1 MFRMKK
7 LLILSFVG
15 MLSLQTLR
23 SQETS
28 SFKEI
33 GLYFTNLKFDNFG
46 FIFKTGSNKLI
57 YRFSGLSV
65 DLGNRNI
72 KTTDLNNNLANN
84 YQVITGSSFRI
95 NFGIEKPRIIT
106 ENLTLYYGAELQ
118 GVLTGNTSSD
128 ENLNLDISNSYFS
141 AGVGFIF
148 GSTININKNL
158 KLSAE
163 FVPNLAYSQTKTNPN
178 LTSEQTN
185 SGLGFNLNNNWAAL
199 ILGYRF

>member
-1 MFRMKK
+1 MKK

-15 MLSLQTLR
+15 MLSLQTLK

-65 DLGNRNI
+65 DLENRNI

-118 GVLTGNTSSD
+118 
-128 ENLNLDISNSYFS
+128 
-141 AGVGFIF
+141 
-148 GSTININKNL
+148 
-158 KLSAE
+158 
-163 FVPNLAYSQTKTNPN
+163 
-178 LTSEQTN
+178 
-185 SGLGFNLNNNWAAL
+185 
-199 ILGYRF
+199 

>member
-1 MFRMKK
+1 MKK

-15 MLSLQTLR
+15 MLSLQTLK

-33 GLYFTNLKFDNFG
+33 GLYFTDLKFDNFG
-46 FIFKTGSNKLI
+46 FIFKTGNNKLI

-65 DLGNRNI
+65 NLGYRNI
-72 KTTDLNNNLANN
+72 KTTNLNYDFANN
-84 YQVITGSSFRI
+84 YQANSGSSFRI
-95 NFGIEKPRIIT
+95 NFGIEKPLIIN
-106 ENLTLYYGAELQ
+106 ENFNLYYGAELQ
-118 GVLTGNTSSD
+118 GSLTGKKSSD
-128 ENLNLDISNSYFS
+128 ENLNLDSSDSFFS

-148 GSTININKNL
+148 GSTIKINKNL

-163 FVPNLAYSQTKTNPN
+163 FVPNLAYSQTKTNLN
-178 LTSEQTN
+178 SISEQTN